1 MPIRKTYEFEKVTG
15 AKVGRLNQGI
25 NTQFIV
31 YRLGETVIDT
41 GPSNQW
47 RHVKGFLSKQPV
59 EQLLLTHHHEDH
71 SGNAHRIAKLHGVL
85 PKAPALAQEKL
96 AKGYKTPF
104 LQKVVW
110 GSLVPVETQTL
121 REEETLADGSKV
133 IPVHTPGHAKDLT
146 CFFLPEQGYFF
157 SGDLFI
163 ARKLKMLRS
172 DENLEQ
178 LIQSIQKVLTLDF
191 KTLFCPHGGIVE
203 NGKASL
209 QAKLDNILET
219 CEKAQT
225 LSKKGLSAEEVA
237 HQLMGPEDLVARLT
251 GGNFCKT
258 NLIRQAIDIK
268 LS

>member
-1 MPIRKTYEFEKVTG
+1 MPIRKTYEFERVAG

-31 YRLGETVIDT
+31 YRIDETVIDT

-47 RHVKGFLSKQPV
+47 RHVKQFLSSRPV

-71 SGNAHRIAKLHGVL
+71 SGNAHSISVTHGVL

-96 AKGYKTPF
+96 ANGYKTPF
-104 LQKVVW
+104 LQKLVW

-121 REEETLADGSKV
+121 KEQECLADGSR
-133 IPVHTPGHAKDLT
+133 IISVHTPGHAKDLT
-146 CFFLPEQGYFF
+146 CFFLPDQGYFF

-172 DENLEQ
+172 DENLQQ
-178 LIQSIQKVLTLDF
+178 LIESIQKVLKLDF
-191 KTLFCPHGGIVE
+191 KTLFCPHGGVIE
-203 NGKASL
+203 DGKIAL
-209 QAKLDNILET
+209 QQKLDNILET
-219 CEKAQT
+219 CEKAQS
-225 LSKKGLSAEEVA
+225 LHKEGMGLDDIT
-237 HQLMGPEDLVARLT
+237 HQILGPEDMVAKLT
-251 GGNFCKT
+251 GGNFCKM
-258 NLIRQAIDIK
+258 NLVRQGIELK